1 MAFEKIL
8 VLDDELIIRKS
19 LQEILRRKRYSVAVA
34 GTIKAAEKYLEKDPF
49 DLVFMDL
56 RLPDGDGTTLLN
68 KISKKPDTPLIVMM
82 TGYGTVESAVDCMRA
97 GAFDYLIKPF
107 SSNQI
112 EIVIQKAEKFTH
124 LVNVNRFFSQSDSLK
139 TELVGRSAATHQ
151 LRKLIR
157 KVAPTQATVLIHGES
172 GTGKEVIA
180 GELHKASS
188 RSAAPF
194 IKVNCAAI
202 SETLIESEFFGHEKG
217 SFTGA
222 TSRRRGRFELAHG
235 GTILLDEV
243 SEISPHLQVK
253 LLRVLQERE
262 FERVGGGKTIQVDTR
277 VIATTNRDLTQCVER
292 GEFRED
298 LYYRLNVFP
307 IYSLPLR
314 ERKEDILLLAE
325 HFKARLQRKHGVK
338 IAGFSSAAKSSLL
351 LHDWPGNIRE
361 LQNTIER
368 AVILNESGNYIEPTN
383 LGLISL
389 DGAEL
394 QVEDLASHN
403 NFANAE
409 FNFWEREANDKPGA
423 ESLISIEELE
433 KRYILHALEATG
445 GNRSLAARH
454 LQVTSR
460 TLRNKLKQY
469 QELESL

>member
-1 MAFEKIL
+1 
-8 VLDDELIIRKS
+8 
-19 LQEILRRKRYSVAVA
+19 
-34 GTIKAAEKYLEKDPF
+34 
-49 DLVFMDL
+49 
-56 RLPDGDGTTLLN
+56 
-68 KISKKPDTPLIVMM
+68 MM

-235 GTILLDEV
+235 GTILLGEV

-253 LLRVLQERE
+253 LEAV
-262 FERVGGGKTIQVDTR
+262 
-277 VIATTNRDLTQCVER
+277 
-292 GEFRED
+292 
-298 LYYRLNVFP
+298 P
-307 IYSLPLR
+307 
-314 ERKEDILLLAE
+314 
-325 HFKARLQRKHGVK
+325 K
-338 IAGFSSAAKSSLL
+338 I
-351 LHDWPGNIRE
+351 
-361 LQNTIER
+361 
-368 AVILNESGNYIEPTN
+368 
-383 LGLISL
+383 
-389 DGAEL
+389 
-394 QVEDLASHN
+394 
-403 NFANAE
+403 
-409 FNFWEREANDKPGA
+409 
-423 ESLISIEELE
+423 
-433 KRYILHALEATG
+433 
-445 GNRSLAARH
+445 
-454 LQVTSR
+454 
-460 TLRNKLKQY
+460 
-469 QELESL
+469 